1 MDIWRRDDFR
11 VSRFLNS
18 QDLSRYSSFAPLTLL
33 PILVSLIVLPITINT
48 LGISTWQSIITGQG
62 VGLILAEVVDGG
74 WVTLGPK
81 IMKDESTISIKYR
94 LSIFERFPR
103 LVICIVLGL
112 FLIQISGL
120 DNKFLVSLSFLCWVT
135 NGFNVHW
142 ISIATGVAR
151 YTRNY
156 VVIPRIL
163 GQIVGIWFLVTLNS
177 SIGYLGCQ
185 LLFSI
190 APIVI
195 SFFVLAREKETISS
209 DNELPERKVTIIL
222 GNLFKSSSTWIIII
236 VGSALFDTSFA
247 GYAAIFRFL
256 DILTALSLVINQSNH
271 SSHIGSDD
279 NIESRNRYL
288 HSLTFSAILFLISFA
303 TWPVVERII
312 FVNQTGVTFLPA
324 FAILV
329 SIPLRTLLSLYTQD
343 RLIVRGKAV
352 AVFLINAIQPLF
364 FALLMWVL
372 RQLDTTLFLVPYFF
386 IIVLTA
392 ILIVLWIID
401 MRFRDFVSFLTTKL
415 VTND

>member
-1 MDIWRRDDFR
+1 M
-11 VSRFLNS
+11 
-18 QDLSRYSSFAPLTLL
+18 
-33 PILVSLIVLPITINT
+33 
-48 LGISTWQSIITGQG
+48 GQG
-62 VGLILAEVVDGG
+62 VGLILAEIVDGG

-81 IMKDESTISIKYR
+81 IMKDESTISAKYR
-94 LSIFERFPR
+94 LSIIERFPR
-103 LVICIVLGL
+103 LVICAVLAL

-120 DNKFLVSLSFLCWVT
+120 DDKFLVSLSFLCWVT

-190 APIVI
+190 APLMI
-195 SFFVLAREKETISS
+195 SLFVLARTKETISS
-209 DNELPERKVTIIL
+209 DNELPKGRVTIVL

-256 DILTALSLVINQSNH
+256 DILTALSLFINQSNH

-288 HSLTFSAILFLISFA
+288 HSLSFSAILFLISFA
-303 TWPVVERII
+303 TWPVVERML

-324 FAILV
+324 FAILA

-343 RLIVRGKAV
+343 RLIVRGKAG
-352 AVFLINAIQPLF
+352 AVFFINAIQPLF

-372 RQLDTTLFLVPYFF
+372 QQLDTALLLVPYFF